1 MHDID
6 KADRPA
12 TLGAFG
18 YFAAIVL
25 CCIIVGGLTYGFGR
39 EDERRSNTPA
49 RYAKAAKTDVASACV
64 NTDGPPAFECVYE
77 KVKATQEQARGEQDL
92 SAQLRSANAA
102 MISALIAFATL
113 VLSAIGVWYVKRTL
127 DATLKAV
134 KDTSI
139 ATSAMVKQN
148 DLAEAAQRPW
158 VSIDCEVVELERD
171 GGLMKVVYVLSFI
184 NQGKMAARSFDIRT
198 RCKFALEDQ
207 ANATAESFFGY
218 FQHRRK
224 ISKHVLLPGE
234 TQKFEGMI
242 HQRIDM
248 MTNDLD
254 VVPGHYYCLISGV
267 AQYQSSD
274 DQVWHDTERCFC
286 VGMKSDDVFFQRML
300 KGDLTDGIYTEQ
312 VSTRRFRSGMTT

>member
-1 MHDID
+1 MID
-6 KADRPA
+6 SDENIEPA

-39 EDERRSNTPA
+39 EDERRYETPA
-49 RYAKAAKTDVASACV
+49 KYAKAAKADAKRACIR
-64 NTDGPPAFECVYE
+64 TEGLTAFECVYE
-77 KVKATQEQARGEQDL
+77 KVEAAQEQARGEQDL
-92 SAQLRSANAA
+92 SAQQKSANAA

-113 VLSAIGVWYVKRTL
+113 VLSAVGVWYVKRTL
-127 DATLKAV
+127 DATLRAV
-134 KDTSI
+134 KDTST
-139 ATSAMVKQN
+139 ATAAMVRQN
-148 DLAEAAQRPW
+148 DLSEAAQRPW
-158 VSIDCEVVELERD
+158 VSIDCEVIELERN
-171 GGLMKVVYVLSFI
+171 GGLMKVVYVLSFT
-184 NQGKMAARSFDIRT
+184 NQGKMAARSFDVKT

-207 ANATAESFFGY
+207 VNVNAESFFGY
-218 FQHRRK
+218 FQARRK

-248 MTNDLD
+248 LTHDID
-254 VVPGHYYCLISGV
+254 VVPGYYYCLISGV

-286 VGMKSDDVFFQRML
+286 VGMKGDDVFFQRTL
-300 KGDLTDGIYTEQ
+300 KGDLPDGIYTEQ
-312 VSTRRFRSGMTT
+312 VFTKRFLSGMTT